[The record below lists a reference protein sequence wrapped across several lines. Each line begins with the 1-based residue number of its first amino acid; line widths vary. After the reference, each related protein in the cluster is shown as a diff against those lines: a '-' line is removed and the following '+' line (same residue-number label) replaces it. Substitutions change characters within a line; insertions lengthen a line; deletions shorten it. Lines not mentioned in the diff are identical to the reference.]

1 MDTDEIKA
9 LKNILRECPFLGFHG
24 GGISE
29 SDDWSN
35 EHKSLIHKVNKLTS
49 DALVRSGC
57 VIEDD
62 LKDKLFRY
70 ETFS

>member
-9 LKNILRECPFLGFHG
+9 LKQIVHECPFLGFHG

-35 EHKSLIHKVNKLTS
+35 EHKSLIYRVNKLAS
-49 DALVRSGC
+49 DALIRSGC
-57 VIEDD
+57 IIEKD
-62 LKDKLFRY
+62 LKEKLFRY
-70 ETFS
+70 NFD